1 MAECQDKEKQQRK
14 QLQELKT
21 ENQWLIQNQ
30 KKSGDSPNKR
40 SQESHEKQLDML
52 RNELKEER
60 DKVKNL
66 TGWKSQLSDK
76 NKELKEELRIL
87 KSTNNRQEKKIV
99 CLRSQN

>member
-76 NKELKEELRIL
+76 NKELKEEND
-87 KSTNNRQEKKIV
+87 K
-99 CLRSQN
+99 

>member
-1 MAECQDKEKQQRK
+1 MAESQDRDKQQRK

-40 SQESHEKQLDML
+40 QKDSHEKQLDML
-52 RNELKEER
+52 RTELKEER

-76 NKELKEELRIL
+76 NKELKEEND
-87 KSTNNRQEKKIV
+87 K
-99 CLRSQN
+99 